1 MSAVIIDR
9 RNRTSSPRASVGSP
23 QPPVYLHHRLG
34 YRMVNRMLTLMI
46 GGWLEPN
53 TRPGSRSSRLVLIEW
68 RLPVCIA
75 PKRVGANGS

>member
-1 MSAVIIDR
+1 MRTITIDR

-23 QPPVYLHHRLG
+23 QPPVYLHHRVG
-34 YRMVNRMLTLMI
+34 YLTVSRMQTLMI

-53 TRPGSRSSRLVLIEW
+53 TRPGSRSSRLMLIEW

>member
-1 MSAVIIDR
+1 MSTIIIDR

-34 YRMVNRMLTLMI
+34 YLMVNRMQTLMI

-53 TRPGSRSSRLVLIEW
+53 TRPGSGSSRLVLIEW
-68 RLPVCIA
+68 RLPMCIV
-75 PKRVGANGS
+75 PEGTGANGS